1 MKKVIVHGWDK
12 FAISCEKCGCSFIYE
27 LSDTKDK
34 RVICPECAWENIH
47 SIHNEITSEAFDVYM
62 ADNYQVKNRIEL

>member
-12 FAISCEKCGCSFIYE
+12 FAMSCEKCGCTFVYE
-27 LSDTKDK
+27 LSDTKYN
-34 RVICPECAWENIH
+34 RVTCPECEWENRH
-47 SIHNEITSEAFDVYM
+47 ETKNEITSEVFDVYM